1 MTRVKQNGNEW
12 KRTETD
18 GNECK
23 WMATD
28 GNGWKY
34 ADRDMIFE
42 ESEGKKGNL
51 CLIGRCEC

>member
-12 KRTETD
+12 KRTETY
-18 GNECK
+18 GNGRK
-23 WMATD
+23 RMATD

-42 ESEGKKGNL
+42 ESEGKKE
-51 CLIGRCEC
+51 IYA